1 MTKKA
6 ITGVVLLLILAGG
19 VLAVL
24 SSDVNGVK
32 GKRAEILEL
41 SRRGE
46 LSDAE
51 KKRMFEMLS
60 GDQYRE
66 YKFSERER
74 ALILQA
80 IRR

>member
-6 ITGVVLLLILAGG
+6 ITGVVLLLVLAGG
-19 VLAVL
+19 VFVIL
-24 SSDVNGVK
+24 SSDANGVK
-32 GKRAEILEL
+32 RKRAEILEL
-41 SRRGE
+41 SRRVE
-46 LSDAE
+46 LSDVD

-80 IRR
+80 IRK

>member
-6 ITGVVLLLILAGG
+6 ITGVVLLLVLAGG
-19 VLAVL
+19 VFVIL
-24 SSDVNGVK
+24 SSDANGVK
-32 GKRAEILEL
+32 RKRAEILEL
-41 SRRGE
+41 SKRGE
-46 LSDAE
+46 LSDAD

-80 IRR
+80 IRK